1 MPPTKFLS
9 AVETFYKFIC
19 LFGDRV
25 LTGKLIALLL
35 VTGSAGLMAAP
46 KAIAQIAADVGTTR
60 NPDGSVRVDN
70 NSFNIQTGELTNL
83 SNIPLPSGLPANT
96 GEGRRVPTDETRL
109 APNSV
114 EITPDVPYIN
124 RALNDALST
133 DAESSRYTLQDD
145 TLELTSQFDLR
156 YRSGDHSFGEGIQVT
171 VFGPGPGPNRVVKS
185 RERVFVRGDR
195 VTQGPGGTLPTTAG
209 ITAVYGASDMVELR
223 VLNLRGNGAAPT
235 ESGIYFTQGGDFI
248 VEDFPNGGDRDFDDG
263 DYVRLPGGRGQV
275 LALRDN
281 TNITVTTQVDEI
293 DLAPEIRQEEIIET
307 DEVEGFEQTVTVVE
321 EETIRGSVELPDT
334 AVSTRI
340 GHATGARTV
349 DDEQLVYNR
358 YTSAGQ
364 IRIGSDGLGATG
376 QLSPLNRN
384 PSAPPTLLTGN
395 ITFNPTVGDNEAGLT
410 ATAGITQFFNPT
422 HRLATDVLGNALVT
436 PNPDGPLLVEPAGL
450 LNNRRWVGYVPSTP
464 SRTVQGDPLLPVNGV
479 VSLPADQAV
488 VIQPADPQ
496 AVGTGDAAYTDNVGG
511 LLLESPDGSLSF
523 VPQWTKN
530 GYAQEPISLAAGEV
544 DRVIYA
550 LVPQQSG
557 QALQLGQ
564 TYAVTRGVGGHRI
577 TDGNFTIISA
587 DRQLQNFVQEMA
599 EVYAVEDTLPEPNA
613 ATTLFNGIQGSYAQ
627 VFGGDRIPTVDVN
640 QQAEADARVGNVLLP
655 LETTLGAVGQQ
666 GYARVTRAGGLYVGS
681 ALTGG
686 IGNQRD
692 TIRRTVTTTEQ
703 VVAGLLVTRTVNT
716 FSTPLVQVNTTG
728 IETTETSQT
737 TGRATFNI
745 NTDGELNDVAFQ
757 PISTV
762 ATGTSSR
769 DLGPTTTIRRGEEVF
784 LGTFTDEFI
793 EPTETDLIAMD
804 QAGTTVESDSY
815 PNFSPVRGE
824 LTLGGVYNFGNTP
837 WTAAANTVRAEL
849 FTRDTVFGRGSG
861 NETGLRTEVVFHPFG
876 EVRRDAYQ
884 YDSAGNVVPV
894 YQTESVVDATGDQV
908 MALLTGANDKSVEV
922 PVNQFAVDEAGDR
935 LIQQVGTGRARGPG
949 VYLRLEDVLSDGDSL
964 VVAGG
969 IQFSF

>member
-1 MPPTKFLS
+1 MPFTKFPLATES
-9 AVETFYKFIC
+9 FYKFTC

-25 LTGKLIALLL
+25 LTGRLIALLL

-46 KAIAQIAADVGTTR
+46 KAIAQMAPDVGTTR
-60 NPDGSVRVDN
+60 NPDGSVRVDS
-70 NSFNIQTGELTNL
+70 NSFNIQTGPLTNQ
-83 SNIPLPSGLPANT
+83 SNIPLPSELPL
-96 GEGRRVPTDETRL
+96 ETRERQPLPVEAGKL
-109 APNSV
+109 APNSI
-114 EITPDVPYIN
+114 EISPDVPYIN

-133 DAESSRYTLQDD
+133 DTEVSRYTLQDE
-145 TLELTSQFDLR
+145 TLQLTSRFDLR
-156 YRSGDHSFGEGIQVT
+156 YSSGNHSFGEGIRVT
-171 VFGPGPGPNRVVKS
+171 VFGPEGQVKS
-185 RERVFVRGDR
+185 RDTVFVRGDDTTR
-195 VTQGPGGTLPTTAG
+195 GPGDTLLPSAAG
-209 ITAVYGASDMVELR
+209 ITAVYGANDMVELR
-223 VLNLRGNGAAPT
+223 VLNLRGNGADPT

-248 VEDFPNGGDRDFDDG
+248 VEDLPDGGDLDFDDG

-275 LALRDN
+275 LALRDD
-281 TNITVTTQVDEI
+281 TNITVTTQVEEI
-293 DLAPEIRQEEIIET
+293 PLDPEIRQEEIIET

-340 GHATGARTV
+340 GHATGVRTD

-410 ATAGITQFFNPT
+410 ATAGITQFFNST

-436 PNPDGPLLVEPAGL
+436 PDPDGPLLVEPAGL
-450 LNNRRWVGYVPSTP
+450 FNNRRWVGYVPSTP
-464 SRTVQGDPLLPVNGV
+464 TQTVQGDPLLPVNGV
-479 VSLPADQAV
+479 IDLPESQAV
-488 VIQPADPQ
+488 VIEPADPQ
-496 AVGTGDAAYTDNVGG
+496 AVGAGDAAYTDNVGG
-511 LLLESPDGSLSF
+511 LLLERPDGTLSF

-530 GYAQEPISLAAGEV
+530 GYTQEPISLAAGEV

-550 LVPQQSG
+550 LVPQQAG
-557 QALQLGQ
+557 QALQIGQ
-564 TYAVTRGVGGHRI
+564 TYDVTRGASGHRI

-599 EVYAVEDTLPEPNA
+599 EVYAVEDTLPETNA
-613 ATTLFNGIQGSYAQ
+613 ATAQFSGVQGVYEQ
-627 VFGGDRIPTVDVN
+627 VPGGDPIPTVDVN
-640 QQAEADARVGNVLLP
+640 RPAEVDARVGNILLP
-655 LETTLGAVGQQ
+655 QEIIAGAVGQL

-692 TIRRTVTTTEQ
+692 TIRRTATTTEQ

-745 NTDGELNDVAFQ
+745 NSDGELNDVAFQ
-757 PISTV
+757 PLSTV
-762 ATGTSSR
+762 STGTSSR
-769 DLGPTTTIRRGEEVF
+769 ALTPTTSIRRGDEVF

-793 EPTETDLIAMD
+793 EQTEADLIAMD
-804 QAGTTVESDSY
+804 QEGTTVESDSY

-861 NETGLRTEVVFHPFG
+861 NETGLRAEVVFHPFG

-884 YDSAGNVVPV
+884 YDSAGNVVAV
-894 YQTESVVDATGDQV
+894 YQTESVVDASGDQV

-922 PVNQFAVDEAGDR
+922 PVNQFALDEAGDR
-935 LIQQVGTGRARGPG
+935 LIQRVGTGRAQGPG
-949 VYLRLEDVLSDGDSL
+949 VYLRLEDVLSDSDSL
-964 VVAGG
+964 IVAGG
-969 IQFSF
+969 LQFSF